1 VTLPSLPAATLPL
14 FFAVLG
20 NLIYHLA
27 SRGTSGSPF
36 AVLAVVYLFACI
48 GCAAI
53 ALGIEG
59 GNARTALSTALSPAS
74 LIFAVAVVMIEVS
87 FIYVY
92 RSGVPLASAS
102 LLVNASVAILLAAI
116 GVMLFREGMN
126 WRLAAGIVLTLAG
139 VILTATSG
147 VKPA

>member
-1 VTLPSLPAATLPL
+1 MTLPSLPASTLPL

-53 ALGIEG
+53 AVWMEG
-59 GNARTALSTALSPAS
+59 GGAGAAFSTAFSPTS

-102 LLVNASVAILLAAI
+102 LQVNASVAILLAAI
-116 GVMLFREGMN
+116 GVMLFREGMS
-126 WRLAAGIVLTLAG
+126 WRLAAGITLTLAG
-139 VILTATSG
+139 VILTATAEG
-147 VKPA
+147 QAA